1 MINSKKELREWLE
14 YEKSFYFTSNKVKN
28 IYYIL
33 IKNEKS
39 ILWTFQKKLRYTEY
53 YKNTN
58 KKIRYIISL
67 KCLNYY
73 RNKYLL
79 HIEPNVFDKG
89 LHIMHLGSILTNS
102 NARVGQ
108 NCAIHIN
115 TSLVANGVSNG
126 TPQLGDDIVIGVGTN
141 IVGNIKIANGIAIGA
156 NSLVN
161 KSFDENDICIAGVPA
176 KKISNN
182 GRKNWG
188 TKIETY

>member
-1 MINSKKELREWLE
+1 
-14 YEKSFYFTSNKVKN
+14 
-28 IYYIL
+28 
-33 IKNEKS
+33 
-39 ILWTFQKKLRYTEY
+39 
-53 YKNTN
+53 
-58 KKIRYIISL
+58 
-67 KCLNYY
+67 
-73 RNKYLL
+73 
-79 HIEPNVFDKG
+79 
-89 LHIMHLGSILTNS
+89 MHLGSILTNS
-102 NARVGQ
+102 NSRVGQ